1 MPCLTRF
8 GLNEDEE
15 FIINNLK
22 TMVHVM
28 YNCDYLKAVKTTR
41 FYARVIL
48 RIVKQGKSIVGY
60 QEVARIAR
68 KSRGPRKQR
77 LYQIFIW
84 LVKKHLD
91 KQCKN
96 HSMSMA
102 CWCSKTRKS
111 TISLGCMNPHAFVA
125 TMSICL
131 KCKAWKRRFGR
142 MPCWTGLQQPC
153 HRHWCHFRRGRGS
166 AGEIYE

>member
-1 MPCLTRF
+1 MLDSF

-22 TMVHVM
+22 TMVHLM

-48 RIVKQGKSIVGY
+48 RIVKQGKSIVEAIE
-60 QEVARIAR
+60 EVAALPENQEDPENKGSIKFSYDFVRN
-68 KSRGPRKQR
+68 
-77 LYQIFIW
+77 IW
-84 LVKKHLD
+84 T

-96 HSMSMA
+96 HNMSM
-102 CWCSKTRKS
+102 WFGNPKS
-111 TISLGCMNPHAFVA
+111 THIDRVHEPSCIRCNNVYMFEVQKHGRGA
-125 TMSICL
+125 SG
-131 KCKAWKRRFGR
+131 KCHVER
-142 MPCWTGLQQPC
+142 GLQQPC

-166 AGEIYE
+166 AGEIYK